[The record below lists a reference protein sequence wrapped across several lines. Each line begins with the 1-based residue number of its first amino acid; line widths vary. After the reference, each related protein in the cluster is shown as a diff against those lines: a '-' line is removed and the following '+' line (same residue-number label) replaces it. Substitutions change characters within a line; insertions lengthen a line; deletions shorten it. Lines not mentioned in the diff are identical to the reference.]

1 MDYLFDT
8 NIFIASKNQLPL
20 DVWPTF
26 WRCIAALIEEG
37 KIFSSIKVKEEIERG
52 DDELTTWMRN
62 NSRDDFYIPLDK
74 DILVRYKE
82 TQDWASNNTIFKPA
96 ARQTYADAADAYLV
110 ATAAAKNMVLV
121 TFEKSNPL
129 CKNRV
134 LIPDACQAI
143 GVRCCDLNIAF
154 RELGVRI

>member
-1 MDYLFDT
+1 MRD
-8 NIFIASKNQLPL
+8 N
-20 DVWPTF
+20 
-26 WRCIAALIEEG
+26 
-37 KIFSSIKVKEEIERG
+37 SS
-52 DDELTTWMRN
+52 D
-62 NSRDDFYIPLDK
+62 SFYIPLDK

-82 TQDWASNNTIFKPA
+82 TQNWANNNTIFKPV
-96 ARQTYADAADAYLV
+96 ARQTYADVADAYLV

-143 GVRCCDLNIAF
+143 GVRCCDLNVAL
-154 RELGVRI
+154 RELGVKI